1 MYDSNPQYT
10 PPPVYATP
18 MQQPQNVPQTI
29 YAPPAY
35 PAPAPAQMP
44 YPGQQQQQQYPGQ
57 QQQPYP
63 GQQYVAPT
71 TTVVNNYPGQPPSV
85 VQNYPVMIEPPM
97 PQQTP
102 IVFNKPPGARALSCP
117 LPGVSS
123 VSIGAD
129 FAEGVV
135 DLENAYGQ
143 GGEDWPG
150 GQAENHHQQLR
161 RLAAGTR
168 LPSAAPSLPP
178 LRTPSLPHSFFIP
191 PHSLTPSLPHSF
203 FIPPHS
209 LTPSHPHTLPL
220 PPPCRSTP
228 WP

>member
-1 MYDSNPQYT
+1 MYSSNPQYT

-18 MQQPQNVPQTI
+18 MQPPQNVPRTI

-35 PAPAPAQMP
+35 PAPAPVQMP
-44 YPGQQQQQQYPGQ
+44 YPGQQQQQYPVEQQQQFPGQ
-57 QQQPYP
+57 QC
-63 GQQYVAPT
+63 VAPT
-71 TTVVNNYPGQPPSV
+71 VNNYPGQPPSV

-178 LRTPSLPHSFFIP
+178 LRTPLEISIALCH
-191 PHSLTPSLPHSF
+191 LNL
-203 FIPPHS
+203 
-209 LTPSHPHTLPL
+209 
-220 PPPCRSTP
+220 
-228 WP
+228 